1 MFLSSPVFILSM
13 RIPGKCLET
22 VCIGGFLIMVSIK
35 HQAMSKRGGLG
46 EVPDEDR
53 QKPLKISKPS
63 LDSDEEDYQESEC
76 FRLREADI
84 DGQENATLEYD
95 DGIKITP
102 FNMREELE
110 EDGYFD
116 GNGNFVFKKSVDARD
131 NWLEDIDWAEVNRNQ
146 TTKKMTDTSISDDPP
161 TVPLAKERK
170 TEMYQELLRFLLPKE
185 TVLRS
190 IKRMGAQSSSAN
202 SSSAS
207 QRWLKKK
214 QKTTTQENP
223 GDPEGLIRVTEL
235 ADQLLQAGEFDV
247 YQLSRECI
255 ERIVNKASEA
265 GMDDELEALGHA
277 FDESTENYNGPAPTD
292 DSTRDNP
299 ENGSQPED
307 SEVTWHLKYSDSL
320 DSPPEGPYTTKQLR
334 AWVEAGKYKDKPI
347 VLVRQA
353 NKPNGQFYNIR
364 RIDFDLYE

>member
-1 MFLSSPVFILSM
+1 
-13 RIPGKCLET
+13 
-22 VCIGGFLIMVSIK
+22 
-35 HQAMSKRGGLG
+35 MSKRGGLG
-46 EVPDEDR
+46 EVLDEDR

-84 DGQENATLEYD
+84 DGMFAFKMIDFLYILGQENATLEYD

-161 TVPLAKERK
+161 TVPVVNERK

-190 IKRMGAQSSSAN
+190 IKRMGAQSNSAN

-214 QKTTTQENP
+214 QKTTTQEN
-223 GDPEGLIRVTEL
+223 
-235 ADQLLQAGEFDV
+235 
-247 YQLSRECI
+247 
-255 ERIVNKASEA
+255 
-265 GMDDELEALGHA
+265 
-277 FDESTENYNGPAPTD
+277 
-292 DSTRDNP
+292 
-299 ENGSQPED
+299 
-307 SEVTWHLKYSDSL
+307 
-320 DSPPEGPYTTKQLR
+320 
-334 AWVEAGKYKDKPI
+334 
-347 VLVRQA
+347 
-353 NKPNGQFYNIR
+353 
-364 RIDFDLYE
+364 